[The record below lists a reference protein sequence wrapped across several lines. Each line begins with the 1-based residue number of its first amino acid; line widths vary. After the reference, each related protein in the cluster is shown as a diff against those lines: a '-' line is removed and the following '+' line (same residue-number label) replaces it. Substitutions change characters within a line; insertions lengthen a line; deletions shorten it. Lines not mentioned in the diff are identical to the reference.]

1 MTRTSQVF
9 STFALRKTEN
19 MKRVLIVL
27 TIAISIMAC
36 KNTNPDKK
44 TDPAVLT
51 AEEKEKAIKDSSSF
65 TTIQW
70 LDSTFKD
77 LGQLKKDQTVELT
90 YRFKNTGDKNLV
102 IDNVSVQ
109 CGCTV
114 VEKPERAFAPG
125 EEGVI
130 KTKYNGSGQGQIRKE
145 IYVTANTYPSG
156 SHTLAFGGEII
167 NK

>member
-1 MTRTSQVF
+1 MTSTSKVF

-27 TIAISIMAC
+27 IIAISIMAC
-36 KNTNPDKK
+36 KNSDKK

-77 LGQLKKDQTVELT
+77 LGQLKKDQTVEIT
-90 YRFKNTGDKNLV
+90 YRFKNIGDKNLV
-102 IDNVSVQ
+102 IDNVSAQ
-109 CGCTV
+109 CGCTIP
-114 VEKPERAFAPG
+114 EKPERAFAPG

-130 KTKYNGSGQGQIRKE
+130 KAKYNGSGQGQIRKE
-145 IYVTANTYPSG
+145 IYVTANTSPSG

>member
-27 TIAISIMAC
+27 TIVLSIMAC
-36 KNTNPDKK
+36 KNSDKK

-51 AEEKEKAIKDSSSF
+51 TEEKEKAKTDSSSF

-70 LDSTFKD
+70 LDSTYKD
-77 LGQLKKDQTVELT
+77 LGKIKQDQTVEIT
-90 YRFKNTGDKNLV
+90 YRFKNTGDKNLI
-102 IDNVSVQ
+102 IDNVSAQ
-109 CGCTV
+109 CGCTIP
-114 VEKPERAFAPG
+114 EKPERAFAPG

-130 KTKYNGSGQGQIRKE
+130 KAKYNGSGHGQVRKE
-145 IYVTANTYPSG
+145 VYVTANTSPSG

>member
-1 MTRTSQVF
+1 MTLTSQVF

-36 KNTNPDKK
+36 KNSDKK

-51 AEEKEKAIKDSSSF
+51 TEEKEKAITDSSSF

-77 LGQLKKDQTVELT
+77 LGKLNKDQTVELT
-90 YRFKNTGDKNLV
+90 YRFKNTGDKNLI

-145 IYVTANTYPSG
+145 IYVTANTSPSG